1 VQVNGFHHVQVLIP
15 EGGEEPARGF
25 YAGLLGLLEIDKP
38 AALAARGGCWF
49 VGPGTALHLSVERP
63 FTPATRA
70 HVALAVTDLDR
81 ARAEL
86 VAAGLAILDDALDV
100 GFRRFY
106 CHDPFGNRLELVDR
120 PAGGDAIVL
129 AVRGEF
135 EISTAAD
142 RLDLAWL
149 VPALTERA
157 YWALGRPVDTIVR
170 SIAGS
175 INYGVYAGS
184 RQVGFARVVT
194 DEATFAWLADVF
206 IDEAFRGQGLGS
218 WLVATIV
225 ADPRL
230 AGLRRFALATRDAG
244 DLYRRY
250 GGFEP
255 LANPERWLA
264 RSNG

>member
-1 VQVNGFHHVQVLIP
+1 
-15 EGGEEPARGF
+15 
-25 YAGLLGLLEIDKP
+25 
-38 AALAARGGCWF
+38 
-49 VGPGTALHLSVERP
+49 
-63 FTPATRA
+63 
-70 HVALAVTDLDR
+70 
-81 ARAEL
+81 
-86 VAAGLAILDDALDV
+86 
-100 GFRRFY
+100 
-106 CHDPFGNRLELVDR
+106 
-120 PAGGDAIVL
+120 
-129 AVRGEF
+129 
-135 EISTAAD
+135 
-142 RLDLAWL
+142 

-157 YWALGRPVDTIVR
+157 YWALGRPLDTIVR

-175 INYGVYAGS
+175 INYGVYAAR

-194 DEATFAWLADVF
+194 DQATFAWLADVF

-255 LANPERWLA
+255 LPNPERWLA